1 MAVEPLRPDDFVVT
15 SVTPRPPVDAESS
28 ISQVTMD
35 RIVAAA
41 LSPKD
46 DTSETSLELRRPFA
60 MDESLPTLAPA
71 PTSFVGRWV
80 GEVYIVDVCEVSGG
94 RLVLSGHTADGSARR
109 LVVLPAE
116 LGDAHVAATVREI
129 RELSSRERVP
139 CPRPLAQ
146 GRVEG
151 RLWVSY
157 AHEDGR
163 LLGEVLERRR
173 LSERQAAALAL
184 ELVEMAIDA
193 LSIDTA
199 LGAPFAGRE
208 WPLTPDAVVLLSDG
222 RLATQTLWAGTFA
235 AEASPSGEG
244 PLRAQLDVWLARVA
258 QAAPPGALG
267 PLVRPSPGA
276 PISLGQL
283 RGQLTRRL
291 VQLRSRR
298 PSPPPAV
305 PADGAQGTARAKRA
319 RGTRALSLAMVLL
332 ISGLTAAALLGL
344 R

>member
-1 MAVEPLRPDDFVVT
+1 MVT
-15 SVTPRPPVDAESS
+15 SVTPRPSVDAESS

-41 LSPKD
+41 LSPKHD
-46 DTSETSLELRRPFA
+46 SSETALELRRPEVIE
-60 MDESLPTLAPA
+60 ESVPTLAPA
-71 PTSFVGRWV
+71 TTSFVGCWV
-80 GEVYIVDVCEVSGG
+80 GDVYVLDVRELSGD
-94 RLVLSGHTADGSARR
+94 RLVLSGHTADGSPRR
-109 LVVLPAE
+109 VVMLPAE
-116 LGDAHVAATVREI
+116 LSDAYVAATVREI
-129 RELSSRERVP
+129 RELSSRARVP

-146 GRVEG
+146 GRAEG
-151 RLWVSY
+151 RFWVSY

-163 LLGEVLERRR
+163 LLSEVLEHRR

-184 ELVEMAIDA
+184 ELVEMVIDA
-193 LSIDTA
+193 VSIDTA
-199 LGAPFAGRE
+199 LGDPFAGRE

-222 RLATQTLWAGTFA
+222 RLATQSLWAGTFA
-235 AEASPSGEG
+235 ADASPSGEG
-244 PLRAQLDVWLARVA
+244 PLRAQLDGWLARVA

-267 PLVRPSPGA
+267 PRVRSSPGS

-283 RGQLTRRL
+283 RGQLARRL

-298 PSPPPAV
+298 PSPPGAA
-305 PADGAQGTARAKRA
+305 PADGAQRPARAKRA
-319 RGTRALSLAMVLL
+319 RGTLARSLAMVLL